1 MNHLLKPI
9 NVLDRF
15 QSLILT
21 SARNFTKT
29 EPLRFEAGPRKM
41 TRCRVV
47 DNSNLG
53 KQAMLEGKP
62 PKIIHVY
69 NKTGVAV
76 IGDKVLVAIKGLKKR
91 AYVVGVKMRQLGHNV
106 PKLDTNNIVLL
117 DDHGNPLG
125 TRVLVPIPSLLRGRK
140 ELSKICAIATKFV

>member
-1 MNHLLKPI
+1 MNYFKCQHLLKPI
-9 NVLDRF
+9 DSLLSISNRFFRTTPKLD
-15 QSLILT
+15 
-21 SARNFTKT
+21 
-29 EPLRFEAGPRKM
+29 ELRKQ

-53 KQAMLEGKP
+53 KQAMLDGKP

-69 NKTGVAV
+69 TKTGVGT
-76 IGDKVLVAIKGLKKR
+76 IGDRILVAVKGLKKK
-91 AYVVGVKMRQLGHNV
+91 AYIVGVKRHQNNMI
-106 PKLDTNNIVLL
+106 PKFDSNNIVLL

-140 ELSKICAIATKFV
+140 EFSKIIAISTRFV